1 MLEMINDG
9 KDLRE
14 EKPNPRTLSQGR
26 KPGTPATSQGKKI
39 HVQPSRDGHRRTDTS
54 WQAEQVSLNHHILIL
69 HLHLVKLL
77 STPFV
82 FFAFTIYDI
91 KIYIDLLP
99 RIPFYLIFCL
109 NFHLGQNSKGDFLHG
124 CQCFIDFSHK
134 PSQLFLYRLEVF
146 VF

>member
-82 FFAFTIYDI
+82 FFCLYHLRHKNLHRFITQDSF
-91 KIYIDLLP
+91 L
-99 RIPFYLIFCL
+99 L
-109 NFHLGQNSKGDFLHG
+109 NFL
-124 CQCFIDFSHK
+124 
-134 PSQLFLYRLEVF
+134 P
-146 VF
+146 

>member
-14 EKPNPRTLSQGR
+14 QNLTPELCLQEENRGLQQPPRGR
-26 KPGTPATSQGKKI
+26 RFVSSHPGMDTEGQ
-39 HVQPSRDGHRRTDTS
+39 TS

-77 STPFV
+77 FTPFI

-124 CQCFIDFSHK
+124 CQCFIDFRHK
-134 PSQLFLYRLEVF
+134 PFQLYRLEVF